1 MSAFPLH
8 FVISTARNEYTLLSA
23 SGQAYADR
31 HIYNKKENKMK
42 KPSLIPL
49 SVFLCFILIPL
60 SLSACNDSSTSS
72 DGKSSDATVEQ
83 NISVDSYEQ
92 QIAYYMELSE
102 SLQNEILTLKEEAYV
117 ESCEKDLKISELEQ
131 TVKSLQNTIASMN
144 NVETPR
150 PDGDLHSPILDQVV
164 SKSDYEYEERDGYII
179 ITRYVGTQTELTLPS
194 EIGGLPVYEIG
205 DYAFK
210 DCSVESVT
218 IPSSVKKIGW
228 FAFSGCSRLESVSI
242 PSSISSIGYGAFDSC
257 ATSLTVV
264 CEGGSYAESF
274 AQSWGFA
281 LFVK

>member
-1 MSAFPLH
+1 
-8 FVISTARNEYTLLSA
+8 
-23 SGQAYADR
+23 
-31 HIYNKKENKMK
+31 MK

-164 SKSDYEYEERDGYII
+164 SRIDYEYEEHDGYII
-179 ITRYVGTQTELTLPS
+179 ITRYTGTETELTLPS
-194 EIGGLPVYEIG
+194 EIGGLPVCEIG

-210 DCSVESVT
+210 DCSVVSVT

-228 FAFSGCSRLESVSI
+228 FAFSGCSRLESVGI
-242 PSSISSIGYGAFDSC
+242 PSSVTSIGYGAFDSC
-257 ATSLTVV
+257 AKTLMIV
-264 CEGGSYAESF
+264 CEGDSYAETF
-274 AQSWGFA
+274 AQSWGFTIF
-281 LFVK
+281 LK